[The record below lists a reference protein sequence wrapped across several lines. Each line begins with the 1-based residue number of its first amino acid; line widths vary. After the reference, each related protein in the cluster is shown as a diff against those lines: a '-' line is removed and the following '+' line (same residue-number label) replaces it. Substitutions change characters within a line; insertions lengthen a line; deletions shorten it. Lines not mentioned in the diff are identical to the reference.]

1 MIAASG
7 AVESGWVAAELAD
20 ETVGV
25 AEPAGTEELAVEEVI
40 AGEPAAAVGGVV
52 IAVDPR

>member
-25 AEPAGTEELAVEEVI
+25 AEPAGTEELTVEEVI

-52 IAVDPR
+52 ITVDPR